1 MHSSFYVVQRSHS
14 TAVHSYN
21 RDVEILN
28 TQKIIF
34 NTSCSVR
41 SNETLHC
48 ADLRVF
54 KEALNEDQIAALK
67 NSCGNDL
74 SDIQLHLYT
83 KLDTYNGND
92 VMWLLQNTTV
102 PQNQLSQ
109 RKWIVFHNITE
120 AYTRSFDD
128 HSLSFR
134 LALGGSCTGVNP
146 SNLGLTSKSGKES
159 IIVGYSKSGGIS
171 DEDARRAFGLLAQV
185 HQNQRR
191 QVDAVSAPNNQSTID
206 FTTQSCRLYPFNVS
220 FYIPVVVGNLS
231 LCTAIIY
238 IILSLAKIKEMS

>member
-1 MHSSFYVVQRSHS
+1 
-14 TAVHSYN
+14 
-21 RDVEILN
+21 
-28 TQKIIF
+28 
-34 NTSCSVR
+34 
-41 SNETLHC
+41 
-48 ADLRVF
+48 
-54 KEALNEDQIAALK
+54 
-67 NSCGNDL
+67 
-74 SDIQLHLYT
+74 
-83 KLDTYNGND
+83 
-92 VMWLLQNTTV
+92 MWLLQNTTV

-206 FTTQSCRLYPFNVS
+206 FTTQNCRLYPFNVS
-220 FYIPVVVGNLS
+220 FYIPVVVGNLFLYALLYLVWLQLKKCHDPS
-231 LCTAIIY
+231 FNLTYTTDQFCGPRVARLHCAT
-238 IILSLAKIKEMS
+238 